1 MYFFSN
7 YCCRYA
13 NVISNLMFE
22 VSIWV
27 IYLELFIVYMANFFV
42 MHDIINIFIFSC
54 PQWDHHQ
61 LQGHQDIPHQQGL
74 CL

>member
-7 YCCRYA
+7 YCCRYV
-13 NVISNLMFE
+13 NVISILIFE

-42 MHDIINIFIFSC
+42 MHDIINMYVVVCRYYKIKSSSLKYIIFIFD
-54 PQWDHHQ
+54 P
-61 LQGHQDIPHQQGL
+61 LEA
-74 CL
+74 